1 LLARF
6 GSFNFPGGKQTKW
19 TYNIAQSGDYYFTSW
34 PVSTGYESTSMNIH
48 NATANTGL
56 TTNVSRYV
64 SLQGDTYATIDEFER
79 LFPQSTNLNAS
90 LFGTGF
96 YIQVTY
102 EYLSDNPV
110 DQTIL
115 SFGEY

>member
-1 LLARF
+1 M
-6 GSFNFPGGKQTKW
+6 S
-19 TYNIAQSGDYYFTSW
+19 
-34 PVSTGYESTSMNIH
+34 IH
-48 NATANTGL
+48 NGTSTTGL
-56 TTNVSRYV
+56 ITDVARYV
-64 SLQGDTYATIDEFER
+64 SLQGDTYATIDEFSK

-110 DQTIL
+110 D
-115 SFGEY
+115 